1 MPLPKRFYRVVHRL
15 LRPVTPKSRR
25 LPLKYWEHSREGGAE
40 PELENLGKLVRGRGA
55 AIDVGANV
63 GLFSYRL
70 AQIFRKVVAFEVNR
84 DLIEDL
90 AAWNPGNIEI
100 ITKGL
105 SSSAAELTL
114 HIPVLRGVPLVGWAS
129 LAPGNCPD
137 TDEHLTRHVEVI
149 TLDSLGLTGISFIK
163 IDVEGHELEV
173 LRGGEKTLAANQP
186 VLLIEIKDR
195 NLAGVRSLL
204 AGLGYRETPL
214 RELAGVEGSP
224 ENHIF
229 LPDGK

>member
-1 MPLPKRFYRVVHRL
+1 MPLPKRFYRIVHRL
-15 LRPVTPKSRR
+15 LRPVTPKAKR
-25 LPLKYWEHSREGGAE
+25 LPLKYWEHSSEGGAE
-40 PELENLGKLVRGRGA
+40 PELENLETFVREHGT
-55 AIDVGANV
+55 AIDVGANI

-70 AQIFRKVVAFEVNR
+70 GKLFRKVVAFEVNS

-105 SSSAAELTL
+105 SSSPSELTL
-114 HIPVLRGVPLVGWAS
+114 YIPVLRGVPLVGWAS

-137 TDEHLTRHVEVI
+137 TDEHITKHVEVI
-149 TLDSLGLTGISFIK
+149 TLDSLALTGISFIK

-173 LRGGEKTLAANQP
+173 LRGGQKTLAANKP
-186 VLLIEIKDR
+186 VLLVEIKEKNLAEVR
-195 NLAGVRSLL
+195 NLLT
-204 AGLGYRETPL
+204 GLGYQEKTL
-214 RELAGVEGSP
+214 RDLAGIEGSP

-229 LPDGK
+229 IPGGA